1 MLMPGGYESDD
12 EETRGLSQ
20 TEFDEH
26 GLDAVLNPRSPAY
39 KARNLG
45 EHPPSKAEAIAMMLD
60 DPNLLRRPLV
70 LAKGKAIL
78 GYKPE
83 EYDSLR

>member
-1 MLMPGGYESDD
+1 MILE
-12 EETRGLSQ
+12 
-20 TEFDEH
+20 
-26 GLDAVLNPRSPAY
+26 
-39 KARNLG
+39 
-45 EHPPSKAEAIAMMLD
+45 

-70 LAKGKAIL
+70 LGKGKEGKGKAVL

>member
-1 MLMPGGYESDD
+1 MSKLI
-12 EETRGLSQ
+12 
-20 TEFDEH
+20 DEH

-39 KARNLG
+39 KERNLG
-45 EHPPSKAEAIAMMLD
+45 EAKLSKAQAIDMMLK
-60 DPNLLRRPLV
+60 DPNLIRRPLV
-70 LAKGKAIL
+70 LGKGKAVL